1 MSLSRGDTGLEA
13 GLRRESDLRLWG
25 VEVWELRPEAK
36 PPPPPQPCSLWP
48 SPGLCPA
55 LCIAAVALPTMVCGD
70 GEGLSSLCLVLG
82 DAAGEVLPRK
92 TGS

>member
-36 PPPPPQPCSLWP
+36 PPPPHNPAAC
-48 SPGLCPA
+48 GLPLASA
-55 LCIAAVALPTMVCGD
+55 L
-70 GEGLSSLCLVLG
+70 LC
-82 DAAGEVLPRK
+82 A
-92 TGS
+92 

>member
-36 PPPPPQPCSLWP
+36 PPPPTTLQPVAFPWPLPCSVHSSSCASHHGLW
-48 SPGLCPA
+48 GWGGA
-55 LCIAAVALPTMVCGD
+55 
-70 GEGLSSLCLVLG
+70 E
-82 DAAGEVLPRK
+82 
-92 TGS
+92 